1 MPSYEGD
8 SVTNPDGITHLRQMN
23 TTLSSTIAFNW
34 LQQNH
39 DGHVL
44 VSEHACVQLRL
55 TSVWVLSSPTT
66 TASKWLHG
74 PRTYI
79 SDASTTTA
87 STPGRKSLP
96 SPCYEVNAETDS
108 FQKNSTSSGNIQL
121 ATRSTSTL
129 IHTRSIAHPQ
139 GTSRIFM
146 VVGHLLGSFCAR

>member
-23 TTLSSTIAFNW
+23 PTLSSTIAFNW

-74 PRTYI
+74 PRTCI
-79 SDASTTTA
+79 SDASSTTA
-87 STPGRKSLP
+87 SNCLQQNHDGHVLVPEHASGMSTPPPPPHQGGRD
-96 SPCYEVNAETDS
+96 TDTH
-108 FQKNSTSSGNIQL
+108 QKHSTSSGTQ
-121 ATRSTSTL
+121 
-129 IHTRSIAHPQ
+129 
-139 GTSRIFM
+139 RIFM
-146 VVGHLLGSFCAR
+146 VVGLRLGSFCAR

>member
-66 TASKWLHG
+66 TASKWLQQNHDG
-74 PRTYI
+74 HVLVPEH
-79 SDASTTTA
+79 ASGMPAPPPPPHQGGRASPVLATK
-87 STPGRKSLP
+87 STPK
-96 SPCYEVNAETDS
+96 
-108 FQKNSTSSGNIQL
+108 
-121 ATRSTSTL
+121 L
-129 IHTRSIAHPQ
+129 IHSRRIAHPQ
-139 GTSRIFM
+139 GTSN
-146 VVGHLLGSFCAR
+146 LLRSQRRH